1 MILFIPLSYRFNMR
15 LTEMDEEKVKFLKKR
30 YGFSQ
35 TSELIRYL
43 LTNTYE
49 QTKKE
54 QPLSITTS

>member
-1 MILFIPLSYRFNMR
+1 MR